1 MRTTTGSVHSYPTQP
16 TTPAY
21 PPSVPLSVYREL
33 ATELQT
39 VQTKLDK
46 VTTKN
51 QQLAQENQQLR
62 QEIIKVVQSLLHLQ
76 KLVDPKVTSNTP
88 SDRQVPHSATDV
100 KHSAKAPIPEARP
113 RQQVSHPRQPVTPP
127 VPPSVPRPDVVL
139 PMMDIIPPMPEPV
152 FIEEQEV
159 RSYASTEPETKE
171 MSIWW
176 LLITVLLIMLT
187 AFSAGYLIVRPMFEH
202 QSR

>member
-51 QQLAQENQQLR
+51 QQLAQENQQ
-62 QEIIKVVQSLLHLQ
+62 
-76 KLVDPKVTSNTP
+76 
-88 SDRQVPHSATDV
+88 SA
-100 KHSAKAPIPEARP
+100 SRN
-113 RQQVSHPRQPVTPP
+113 
-127 VPPSVPRPDVVL
+127 
-139 PMMDIIPPMPEPV
+139 
-152 FIEEQEV
+152 
-159 RSYASTEPETKE
+159 Y
-171 MSIWW
+171 
-176 LLITVLLIMLT
+176 
-187 AFSAGYLIVRPMFEH
+187 
-202 QSR
+202 QSRSVFVTFAKVG

>member
-1 MRTTTGSVHSYPTQP
+1 M
-16 TTPAY
+16 
-21 PPSVPLSVYREL
+21 
-33 ATELQT
+33 
-39 VQTKLDK
+39 
-46 VTTKN
+46 
-51 QQLAQENQQLR
+51 
-62 QEIIKVVQSLLHLQ
+62 LHLQ

-100 KHSAKAPIPEARP
+100 KHSAKVLIPEARP